1 MKFILK
7 ILTFFVCVPFYSHS
21 QIVNTFTYSNEIDT
35 IILNSGTYEIEAR
48 GGRGGNMGGLG
59 AKIIG
64 EFIISG
70 PDTLLI
76 LAGGQGATQSNNTG
90 GGGGGSFV
98 WSASSNSLMIAAGG
112 GGGRSGN
119 SNGSQGGS
127 GSATTSATSST
138 NGSGNGVG
146 GSSGA
151 GGNGGNPL
159 QNGATYP
166 GAGGGGAGWISNGGN
181 GGAAAYSGSG
191 GVRALSGGAGGSAI
205 QAGNFGGAPIGGFG
219 GGGGGGGVSGAGGG
233 GGGYNGGGGGNGW
246 SGSTW
251 GSGGGGGSYNSGTNQ
266 SNTAGFNSGNGLVTI
281 TQIFSVAILQDSA
294 ILCFGDSTAVLSAT
308 ISGGTAP
315 YTYLWNTG
323 ATTSSVSGLFAG
335 TYSVT
340 VTDNNSATLA
350 ATFLATEPTALIANI
365 DSQQNVVCLNDSNG
379 YASIDVSGGTAPYT
393 YLWGNGS
400 VSFSTSTL
408 ASGAYSV
415 SVGDANG
422 CEQIVSNTI
431 IVLDS
436 LAPNAVAQNLII
448 YLDASGSA
456 SITAAQVDNGS
467 SDNCSVDSLYLD
479 QSNFD
484 CSETGV
490 NVVTLTAVDPSG
502 NSSSATADIT
512 VLDTISPTMLSQNLT
527 VYLDASGSASITAAQ
542 VDNGS
547 SDNCSV
553 DSLYLD
559 QSNFDCSETGVN
571 VVTLTAVDPSGN
583 SSSATAD
590 ITVLDTISPTMLSQ
604 NLTVYLDASG
614 SASITAAQV
623 DNGSSDNC
631 SVDISLSQSD
641 FTCMNEGSNT
651 VAMIGVDPSGN
662 TTIDSIIVEVVDT
675 LFEVSAIQGTVSFP
689 QGAVHSYYVDS
700 IAGAVYQWSAVNGT
714 LSANGASAEV
724 TWSQDS
730 LSGQITVIQTVEQGC
745 LDSISQVITL
755 WLTGI
760 DNLSLT
766 EQINLFPN
774 PTRDKVNLSLNQ
786 GRLEQVEVRVYAND
800 GRLVLNQSNLTLNQS
815 NHEVDLSQF
824 ARGQY
829 TIVVSQAGK
838 ANHYKVILN

>member
-1 MKFILK
+1 M
-7 ILTFFVCVPFYSHS
+7 
-21 QIVNTFTYSNEIDT
+21 
-35 IILNSGTYEIEAR
+35 
-48 GGRGGNMGGLG
+48 
-59 AKIIG
+59 
-64 EFIISG
+64 
-70 PDTLLI
+70 
-76 LAGGQGATQSNNTG
+76 
-90 GGGGGSFV
+90 
-98 WSASSNSLMIAAGG
+98 
-112 GGGRSGN
+112 
-119 SNGSQGGS
+119 
-127 GSATTSATSST
+127 
-138 NGSGNGVG
+138 
-146 GSSGA
+146 
-151 GGNGGNPL
+151 
-159 QNGATYP
+159 
-166 GAGGGGAGWISNGGN
+166 
-181 GGAAAYSGSG
+181 
-191 GVRALSGGAGGSAI
+191 
-205 QAGNFGGAPIGGFG
+205 
-219 GGGGGGGVSGAGGG
+219 
-233 GGGYNGGGGGNGW
+233 
-246 SGSTW
+246 
-251 GSGGGGGSYNSGTNQ
+251 
-266 SNTAGFNSGNGLVTI
+266 
-281 TQIFSVAILQDSA
+281 
-294 ILCFGDSTAVLSAT
+294 
-308 ISGGTAP
+308 
-315 YTYLWNTG
+315 
-323 ATTSSVSGLFAG
+323 
-335 TYSVT
+335 
-340 VTDNNSATLA
+340 
-350 ATFLATEPTALIANI
+350 
-365 DSQQNVVCLNDSNG
+365 
-379 YASIDVSGGTAPYT
+379 
-393 YLWGNGS
+393 
-400 VSFSTSTL
+400 
-408 ASGAYSV
+408 
-415 SVGDANG
+415 
-422 CEQIVSNTI
+422 
-431 IVLDS
+431 
-436 LAPNAVAQNLII
+436 
-448 YLDASGSA
+448 
-456 SITAAQVDNGS
+456 
-467 SDNCSVDSLYLD
+467 
-479 QSNFD
+479 
-484 CSETGV
+484 
-490 NVVTLTAVDPSG
+490 
-502 NSSSATADIT
+502 
-512 VLDTISPTMLSQNLT
+512 
-527 VYLDASGSASITAAQ
+527 
-542 VDNGS
+542 
-547 SDNCSV
+547 

-824 ARGQY
+824 PRGQY